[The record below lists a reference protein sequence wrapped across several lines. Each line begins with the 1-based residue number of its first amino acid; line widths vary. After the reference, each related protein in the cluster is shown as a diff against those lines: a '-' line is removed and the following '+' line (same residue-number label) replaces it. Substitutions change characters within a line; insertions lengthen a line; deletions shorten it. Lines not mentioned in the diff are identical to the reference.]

1 MKQQLVFLVF
11 IFSIHLTFAQDFDKV
26 EITSEKVADNIYMLT
41 GAGGNIAV
49 SAGSDGVFMIDGQ
62 FAPLSEK
69 ITTAIKAIS
78 NQPIRYLFN
87 THWHGDHTGG
97 NENFSK
103 KGATIV
109 AHKNVRNRMSTEQ
122 TIQAFGRKVPAS
134 PEAALPAIT
143 FDDDISFHLNGEQVY
158 AFHVHNAHTDGD
170 AIVYF
175 ITSNVIHLGDTY
187 FNGNYPFYDVSSGG
201 SIDGMIKSAN
211 KVLFL
216 IDEDT
221 KVIPGHGKLSNK
233 KELIAY
239 RDVLMKVRDIVKK
252 AIADGMTIEEIK
264 AANLTKAFDEEWGQ
278 GFIKPAKI
286 IDIIWTDMTR
296 DD

>member
-1 MKQQLVFLVF
+1 MKQQLTFLLI
-11 IFSIHLTFAQDFDKV
+11 IFSMTIIYGQDFEKV
-26 EITSEKVADNIYMLT
+26 TIKTEQVADNLYMLQ
-41 GAGGNIAV
+41 GAGGNIAI
-49 SAGSDGVFMIDGQ
+49 SAGSEGVFMIDSQ
-62 FAPLSEK
+62 FGPLSEK
-69 ITTAIKAIS
+69 ITKAIQAIS

-103 KGATIV
+103 KGVTVV
-109 AHKNVRNRMSTEQ
+109 AHENVRKRMSSEQ
-122 TIQAFGRKVPAS
+122 TIQAFGRKVPAA
-134 PEAALPAIT
+134 PEVALPAIT
-143 FDDDISFHLNGEQVY
+143 FKDDISFHLNGEQVY

-175 ITSNVIHLGDTY
+175 MTSNVIHLGDTY

-211 KVLFL
+211 QVLFL

-233 KELIAY
+233 KELTAY
-239 RDVLMKVRDIVKK
+239 RDLLMKIRDKVKM
-252 AIADGMTIEEIK
+252 ALAAGMTIEEMK
-264 AANLTKAFDEEWGQ
+264 TANLTKEFDEEWGQ
-278 GFIKPAKI
+278 GFIKPDKI
-286 IDIIWTDMTR
+286 IDIIWTDLTR
-296 DD
+296 G